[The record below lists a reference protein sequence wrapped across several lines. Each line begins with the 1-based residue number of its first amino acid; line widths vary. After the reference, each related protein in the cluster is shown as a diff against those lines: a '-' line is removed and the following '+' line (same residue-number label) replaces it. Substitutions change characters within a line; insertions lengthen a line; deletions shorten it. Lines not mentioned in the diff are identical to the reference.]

1 MVEGV
6 RGSDLVEEIFK
17 RVGEGKE
24 VEGTLKLHER
34 V

>member
-6 RGSDLVEEIFK
+6 RGSDLVEEIFE
-17 RVGEGKE
+17 RAGEGKE
-24 VEGTLKLHER
+24 VERTLKLYER